1 VLVFIIPV
9 SALYTV
15 NIGQYTNCCLP
26 LFVCLRAIYLHEKY
40 VLLFF
45 DFCWLVKDPGI
56 TLLRYDRNADGLT
69 SEKWTMYDHNADE
82 NGQKFRHVRYCV
94 GTNGTVG
101 WEVRSTMGTNVV
113 NLGRQIFI

>member
-1 VLVFIIPV
+1 MTSKPV
-9 SALYTV
+9 SFRVFDLR
-15 NIGQYTNCCLP
+15 
-26 LFVCLRAIYLHEKY
+26 LFG
-40 VLLFF
+40 LLSEFGE
-45 DFCWLVKDPGI
+45 DPGI

-69 SEKWTMYDHNADE
+69 SEKWSMYDHNADE
-82 NGQKFRHVRYCV
+82 NGQKFRQVRYCV